1 MSFDL
6 PRIGP
11 ALCALSAGILTLTD
25 ESSAQVMPQ
34 RNSRTLSAAM
44 AEAGRSPF
52 HPRDPVNRSMNARP
66 AGGDPA
72 KLFGEGTQT
81 PGRFNETV
89 EDPRGA
95 SDRAAG
101 TASLVWSTALGTV
114 AGDFLASRVFVDD
127 DLIRFGTLSVSLA
140 ALAATG
146 LGGGTS
152 RVGAPRLIA
161 GVPDRR
167 WRGRSR
173 CLRSGRC
180 SRIRRAP
187 ARVRNLLR
195 SARGRCRGNR
205 QACREMSGADRTLT
219 AWLVAKSPRRVH
231 ARDRDFALPS
241 WL

>member
-1 MSFDL
+1 MSFHL
-6 PRIGP
+6 PRIGA

-146 LGGGTS
+146 LGGAHPGWALLGSSLGFPTG
-152 RVGAPRLIA
+152 VGA
-161 GVPDRR
+161 GV
-167 WRGRSR
+167 
-173 CLRSGRC
+173 
-180 SRIRRAP
+180 
-187 ARVRNLLR
+187 
-195 SARGRCRGNR
+195 
-205 QACREMSGADRTLT
+205 
-219 AWLVAKSPRRVH
+219 LVAYALEDALGYGALLPAFATYYGVRV
-231 ARDRDFALPS
+231 AVAVATVKLAGR
-241 WL
+241 